1 MFKKILIPID
11 GSKHGYKAL
20 KFGSE
25 FVKDYE
31 NVELII
37 LSVFRHHSFAEG
49 SLSMLKSITTDAAEN
64 LDDIYAN
71 YAKEVV
77 EKGKSIVLE
86 SGVEPQKV
94 RGYIRSGQVEKEIL
108 KFAKN
113 EKIDLIIIGK
123 QGHNIL
129 TGYLL
134 GGTSHKVTGLAPCP
148 VLVV

>member
-25 FVKDYE
+25 FARNYD
-31 NVELII
+31 NVEIVVF
-37 LSVFRHHSFAEG
+37 SVIRHHSFAEG
-49 SLSMLKSITTDAAEN
+49 SLSMLKTITTDAAEN
-64 LDDIYAN
+64 LDEIYAN
-71 YAKEVV
+71 YAKEIV

-86 SGVEPQKV
+86 SGIEAEKV
-94 RGYIRSGQVEKEIL
+94 RGYVRFGQVEKEIL

-113 EKIDLIIIGK
+113 EQIDLIIIGK
-123 QGHNIL
+123 KGHNKL

-134 GGTSHKVTGLAPCP
+134 GGTSHKITGLAHCP